1 MEKRYIAIVL
11 FIIPTLLASCCLS
24 VNSSDRSFIV
34 LGDSKIELHPNDT
47 VGVQIDRV
55 VRDIHWDS
63 PVFGIN
69 VPANRTP
76 AVSEIVPYME
86 GARTKEMM
94 DWAKIE
100 VMPLTPARAQP
111 IWSAKQEE
119 TLYYAMDGQGNYS
132 FQIDPSKMDY
142 RTVKWPISN
151 SENVVLPDTH
161 GFNMIA
167 EQGYL
172 HRNELYLAVACMD
185 LPDKTNA
192 AKYLAA
198 NGINIYAPC
207 DRFASDLM
215 DYKQRFDVETT
226 IIGSAPIRATEY
238 GAVIGSQPITI
249 YLDEPIVVQFTDKGY
264 PDQYCDTP
272 WRYFT
277 ALNNTYEFGLQLIKV
292 EANAGEAKIVIDAA
306 TENNVCV
313 VGIRIWNEEDYKA
326 LSAWLSENKTR
337 RAVLLHSAAY
347 EPGIRIF
354 REFSEQTTFGDL
366 TPQIFRIG

>member
-111 IWSAKQEE
+111 IWSAKQE
-119 TLYYAMDGQGNYS
+119 G
-132 FQIDPSKMDY
+132 KMRCPLLLKSRGGKSGHQRAGY
-142 RTVKWPISN
+142 FLTGSCSN
-151 SENVVLPDTH
+151 SE
-161 GFNMIA
+161 
-167 EQGYL
+167 
-172 HRNELYLAVACMD
+172 R
-185 LPDKTNA
+185 
-192 AKYLAA
+192 
-198 NGINIYAPC
+198 APQ
-207 DRFASDLM
+207 
-215 DYKQRFDVETT
+215 K
-226 IIGSAPIRATEY
+226 
-238 GAVIGSQPITI
+238 
-249 YLDEPIVVQFTDKGY
+249 
-264 PDQYCDTP
+264 
-272 WRYFT
+272 
-277 ALNNTYEFGLQLIKV
+277 
-292 EANAGEAKIVIDAA
+292 
-306 TENNVCV
+306 
-313 VGIRIWNEEDYKA
+313 
-326 LSAWLSENKTR
+326 
-337 RAVLLHSAAY
+337 
-347 EPGIRIF
+347 
-354 REFSEQTTFGDL
+354 
-366 TPQIFRIG
+366 